1 MNQYGFTQ
9 LDSLLNFSKLH
20 LLVFTPQWKLIEL
33 HPNHR
38 SFLGWDEGDM
48 KTYNFEDNFLKPN
61 SLDLARFLGHFLQ
74 KNHVVKNYYWRDS
87 ERQITGPFETYFRL
101 RKEENHLKTIMAFIK
116 LDHGNEKLEISP
128 RDKNKIFLSEPLPGL
143 LHNLFGPLGSISGRL
158 EVLINKNQQSDD
170 YQDLLKLTLQVQDSL
185 KLLRYKLTN
194 ERQSQQILLDLN
206 EFITKEL
213 QYLKSDMFFKHRVK
227 VNTKMDLR
235 IPKSRLLYASLS
247 GILGEFYYYQKRFV
261 TESNE
266 YTLQVETLKEFD
278 RLGFHMNFLGDFK
291 IPSELSVRFP
301 IDLEGVANQI
311 ALQSVEGLDVI
322 FLAYCLQKIS
332 GYLELTGRKDMMK
345 LRLTF
350 PTKME

>member
-20 LLVFTPQWKLIEL
+20 LLVFTPQWEL
-33 HPNHR
+33 MEIHPNHR

-48 KTYNFEDNFLKPN
+48 KIYKFEDNFLKPN
-61 SLDLARFLGHFLQ
+61 SLDFATFLGHFQQ
-74 KNHVVKNYYWRDS
+74 KSHVVKNYYWRDS

-101 RKEENHLKTIMAFIK
+101 RKEENNLKTIMAFIK

-128 RDKNKIFLSEPLPGL
+128 SDKNKIFLSEPLPGFV
-143 LHNLFGPLGSISGRL
+143 HNLFGPLGSISGRL
-158 EVLINKNQQSDD
+158 EVLINKNQQSDE
-170 YQDLLKLTLQVQDSL
+170 YRDLLQLTLQVQDSL

-194 ERQSQQILLDLN
+194 ERHSQQILLDLN

-213 QYLKSDMFFKHRVK
+213 QFLKSDMFFKHQVK
-227 VNTKMDLR
+227 VNAKLDPR
-235 IPKSRLLYASLS
+235 IQKTRLLYASLS
-247 GILGEFYYYQKRFV
+247 GIMGEFYYYQKRFV
-261 TESNE
+261 IESND

-278 RLGFHMNFLGDFK
+278 RLGFHLNFLGDFR
-291 IPSELSVRFP
+291 IPAELSVRFP
-301 IDLEGVANQI
+301 IDLEGVSNQI

-322 FLAYCLQKIS
+322 FLAHCLQKIS

-350 PTKME
+350 PTKIE